1 MEKTAAYLKLLNK
14 KIDEITLVK
23 EPKELYEPMAYALTM
38 GGKRLRP
45 VMTLMACEMFRGNVP
60 QALPAA
66 LALEVFHNFTLVHDD
81 IMDVAPLRRGKQT
94 VYKKWNTNIGILSG
108 DAMFAKA
115 FEIIAGSGE
124 KTLNPLVRL
133 LSKVAIE
140 VCEGQQYDMNFEHCT
155 DVSIADYLM
164 MIRLKTAVLIASS
177 LKAGAIVAGATEQDT
192 NDIYLFGENLG
203 MAFQLKDD
211 ILDIFSDEKVFGKK
225 KGGDIVAGKKTYMF
239 LKAFEMA
246 NEDTR
251 KTLINHFTNTAIERD
266 TKVRVVTAIYEK
278 LGVKKCAE
286 ALIDEYSEKALNH
299 LKSIRVPEEDK
310 KNLEQ
315 LSKELLLRNF

>member
-1 MEKTAAYLKLLNK
+1 MEKTPAYLKLLNDK
-14 KIDEITLVK
+14 LKEITFVK

-45 VMTLMACEMFRGNVP
+45 VMTLMACEMFRGDVSA
-60 QALPAA
+60 ALPAA

-81 IMDVAPLRRGKQT
+81 IMDVAPLRRGKET

-124 KTLNPLVRL
+124 KTLKPLVQL

-140 VCEGQQYDMNFEHCT
+140 VCEGQQYDMNFEQSP
-155 DVSIADYLM
+155 DVSIADYLE

-177 LKAGAIVAGATEQDT
+177 LKAGAIVAGASEQDT
-192 NDIYLFGENLG
+192 NEIYLFGENLG

-225 KGGDIVAGKKTYMF
+225 KGGDIVAGKKTFMF
-239 LKAFEMA
+239 LKAIEMA
-246 NEDTR
+246 DEDTR
-251 KTLINHFTNTAIERD
+251 ATLVNYFTDTTIEPD
-266 TKVRVVTAIYEK
+266 TKVKAVTVIYEK
-278 LGVKKCAE
+278 LCVKKCAE
-286 ALIDEYSEKALNH
+286 DMMDAYSSKALSH
-299 LKSIRVPEEDK
+299 LKNIRVPSADK

>member
-1 MEKTAAYLKLLNK
+1 
-14 KIDEITLVK
+14 
-23 EPKELYEPMAYALTM
+23 MAYALTM

-140 VCEGQQYDMNFEHCT
+140 VCEGQQYDMNFEHSA
-155 DVSIADYLM
+155 DVSIADYLV

-251 KTLINHFTNTAIERD
+251 KILINHFTNNAIERD
-266 TKVRVVTAIYEK
+266 TKVGVVTAIYEK

-286 ALIDEYSEKALNH
+286 ALMDEYSEKALSH

>member
-1 MEKTAAYLKLLNK
+1 
-14 KIDEITLVK
+14 
-23 EPKELYEPMAYALTM
+23 
-38 GGKRLRP
+38 
-45 VMTLMACEMFRGNVP
+45 MTLMACEMFRGNVP

-155 DVSIADYLM
+155 DVSIADYLV

-225 KGGDIVAGKKTYMF
+225 RGAILWPEKKHT
-239 LKAFEMA
+239 
-246 NEDTR
+246 
-251 KTLINHFTNTAIERD
+251 
-266 TKVRVVTAIYEK
+266 
-278 LGVKKCAE
+278 C
-286 ALIDEYSEKALNH
+286 S
-299 LKSIRVPEEDK
+299 
-310 KNLEQ
+310 
-315 LSKELLLRNF
+315 

>member
-1 MEKTAAYLKLLNK
+1 MEKTSAYLKLLND
-14 KIDEITLVK
+14 KIDEITFVK

-45 VMTLMACEMFRGNVP
+45 VMTLMACEMFRGNAP

-81 IMDVAPLRRGKQT
+81 IMDVAPLRRGKET

-115 FEIIAGSGE
+115 FEIISGAGE
-124 KTLNPLVRL
+124 KTLKPLVQL

-140 VCEGQQYDMNFEHCT
+140 VCEGQQYDMNFEHSPE
-155 DVSIADYLM
+155 VSIADYLE

-177 LKAGAIVAGATEQDT
+177 LKAGAIVAGAREQDT
-192 NDIYLFGENLG
+192 NEIYLFGENLG
-203 MAFQLKDD
+203 LAFQLKDD
-211 ILDIFSDEKVFGKK
+211 ILDVFSDEKIFGKK
-225 KGGDIVAGKKTYMF
+225 KGGDIVAGKKTYLF
-239 LKAFEMA
+239 LKALEMA
-246 NEDTR
+246 DEDTR
-251 KTLINHFTNTAIERD
+251 KTLISYFTDTAIERD
-266 TKVRVVTAIYEK
+266 SKVKAVTDIYEK

-286 ALIDEYSEKALNH
+286 DMMDDYSSKALSH
-299 LKSIRVPEEDK
+299 LKNIRVPEENK
-310 KNLEQ
+310 KDLEQ
-315 LSKELLLRNF
+315 LAKELLLRNS